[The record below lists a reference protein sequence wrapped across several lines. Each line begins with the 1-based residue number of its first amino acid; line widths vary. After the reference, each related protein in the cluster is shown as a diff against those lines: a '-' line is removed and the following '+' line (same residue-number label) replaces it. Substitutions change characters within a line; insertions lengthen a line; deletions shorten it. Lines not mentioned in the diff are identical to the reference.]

1 MPMLNGIGLI
11 TGAGNNVPF
20 NIVLI
25 NTYFGAGSG
34 IGQATAVAFVQEG
47 CKRLTIADMSA
58 SGLEKTT
65 QVIKSHDEKAEVLE
79 LLVDVSNQ
87 DAVNEMVKK
96 TVETFGRLDYA
107 VNVAGVTCRDRSLA
121 ADYDIAEFD
130 RVHSVNARGLL
141 FCTQAEVQAMRS
153 QDPRVT
159 CERSDL
165 RRGQRGSI
173 VNIASTCGITAIPNI
188 MPYVVSKHAVVGIT
202 RSFAV
207 DHGNDRIRINAVCP
221 GLVDTPML
229 VQRKE
234 MERKFGNEG
243 DKRGTVGEP
252 PLGRNAYPEEIAD
265 TCTFLSS
272 SKASYIH
279 GSMIMADGGKTA
291 LY

>member
-1 MPMLNGIGLI
+1 MTTLNGIGLI
-11 TGAGNNVPF
+11 T
-20 NIVLI
+20 
-25 NTYFGAGSG
+25 GAGSG
-34 IGQATAVAFVQEG
+34 IGQATAVAFVREG
-47 CKRLTIADMSA
+47 CQRLTIADMSA

-65 QVIKSHDEKAEVLE
+65 QLIKSHDAKAQVLE

-87 DAVNEMVKK
+87 DAVNKMVKK
-96 TVETFGRLDYA
+96 TVETFGHLDYDQQFMTCSK
-107 VNVAGVTCRDRSLA
+107 VTCRDRSLA

-130 RVHSVNARGLL
+130 RIHSVNARGLL

-159 CERSDL
+159 SERFDI

-207 DHGNDRIRINAVCP
+207 DHGNDRIRVNAVCP

-234 MERKFGNEG
+234 MERKFSNEG
-243 DKRGTVGEP
+243 DQPSTVGEP
-252 PLGRNAYPEEIAD
+252 PLGRNAYAEEIAD

-279 GSMIMADGGKTA
+279 GSMIMVDGGKTA
-291 LY
+291 QY

>member
-1 MPMLNGIGLI
+1 MTTLNGIGLI
-11 TGAGNNVPF
+11 T
-20 NIVLI
+20 
-25 NTYFGAGSG
+25 GAGSG
-34 IGQATAVAFVQEG
+34 IGQATAVAFVREG
-47 CKRLTIADMSA
+47 CQRLTIADMSA

-65 QVIKSHDEKAEVLE
+65 QLIKSHDAKAQVLE

-87 DAVNEMVKK
+87 DAVNKMVKK
-96 TVETFGRLDYA
+96 TVETFGQLDYESDLSCPPA

-130 RVHSVNARGLL
+130 RIHSVNARGLL

-153 QDPRVT
+153 QDQRVT
-159 CERSDL
+159 SERFDL

-207 DHGNDRIRINAVCP
+207 DHGNDRIRVNAVCP

-243 DKRGTVGEP
+243 DQPSTVGEP
-252 PLGRNAYPEEIAD
+252 PLGRNAYAEEIAD

-279 GSMIMADGGKTA
+279 GSMIMVDGGKTA
-291 LY
+291 QY